1 MFVGPAQAHRAELAF
16 AAVRGVSSRDSRA
29 PLKPQSIRSDPPLC
43 AVLVIRDAQR
53 EELRLAAV
61 RRFENRLL
69 AHLQVVL
76 PGQGVSMDAFTLR
89 EQIQRGLDE
98 GPRYGFRTERDLA
111 FLVEFFCVHLGGF
124 TAFLPPKPVRKIL
137 YAADSSNDQKREALA
152 HWAAARVD

>member
-1 MFVGPAQAHRAELAF
+1 M
-16 AAVRGVSSRDSRA
+16 
-29 PLKPQSIRSDPPLC
+29 
-43 AVLVIRDAQR
+43 LVIRDAQR